1 MNFESLQNVFLNTRI
16 RILNFLKDENGET
29 NIIAIILIILVVIA
43 LAAIFRKQLT
53 DVVNKLFDQIRD
65 SLGL

>member
-1 MNFESLQNVFLNTRI
+1 MNFESLQNVFLNARI